1 YFSLG
6 QITFRN
12 DAGESQGMQNPNEF
26 AIDFGYTRLLS
37 DKFSGSVALRYIHS
51 DLGTSMTGTETL
63 RPGNAFAADVSF
75 YYQQELKSDRYKNLL
90 SAGVDISNIGSKIS
104 YGDGTKYFIPTNLRM
119 GVAYSSEID
128 RSNKFT
134 VSMDLNKLLVPTPK
148 SVSLDQESSVVV
160 GGNTSDKSVIGG
172 IFSSFTDAPGGL
184 KEELQEVT
192 IGLGGEYLYN
202 GQFALRGGYF
212 YENQNKGNRKYFT
225 AGAGVKMNA
234 FSLDFSYLIPTQQN
248 HPLENTL
255 RFSLSFDFGQLA
267 SVAGLSKSHK

>member
-1 YFSLG
+1 MRKYLTFVVAALIFISLENRIYGQVTSNGSNVITTAVPFLTIAPESRGGAMGDAGVAISPDVNSLYWNPAKYAFIESEAGVSLSYTPWMRKLVGDMNLAYLVGYRKLDDQQTVSGGMRYFSLG

-119 GVAYSSEID
+119 GVAYSSEI
-128 RSNKFT
+128 
-134 VSMDLNKLLVPTPK
+134 
-148 SVSLDQESSVVV
+148 
-160 GGNTSDKSVIGG
+160 
-172 IFSSFTDAPGGL
+172 
-184 KEELQEVT
+184 
-192 IGLGGEYLYN
+192 
-202 GQFALRGGYF
+202 
-212 YENQNKGNRKYFT
+212 
-225 AGAGVKMNA
+225 
-234 FSLDFSYLIPTQQN
+234 
-248 HPLENTL
+248 
-255 RFSLSFDFGQLA
+255 
-267 SVAGLSKSHK
+267 